1 MIEAIVA
8 TLAINYVI
16 FTLGWFSVT
25 CKHWV
30 NLAELHHKHTA
41 EFELRQAE
49 AIIREEAVNLAREI
63 DNLTKKDVQK
73 EVDYETMKKAN
84 DEWYDN
90 LRKRNADYRKKETT
104 KAKEV
109 IEIVKGFEG
118 NKLEYYAL
126 STSCYFAPDVMKY
139 HKLKDGG
146 LSVST
151 L

>member
-1 MIEAIVA
+1 MIELIVT

-41 EFELRQAE
+41 EFELKQAE

-63 DNLTKKDVQK
+63 DNLTKRDVPK
-73 EVDYETMKKAN
+73 VVDYETMKKAN

-90 LRKRNADYRKKETT
+90 LRRRNAECREKKS
-104 KAKEV
+104 AKEV
-109 IEIVKGFEG
+109 VEIVKGFEG
-118 NKLEYYAL
+118 NKLEFFAL
-126 STSCYFAPDVMKY
+126 TTSDYFAPDVMKY
-139 HKLKDGG
+139 HKPTFPENS
-146 LSVST
+146 LSMN
-151 L
+151 

>member
-1 MIEAIVA
+1 MIELIV
-8 TLAINYVI
+8 TTIAINYVI

-41 EFELRQAE
+41 EFELKQAE

-63 DNLTKKDVQK
+63 DNLTKKDVPK
-73 EVDYETMKKAN
+73 VVDYETMKKAN

-90 LRKRNADYRKKETT
+90 LRKRNAEYREKKS
-104 KAKEV
+104 AKEV
-109 IEIVKGFEG
+109 VEIVKGFEG
-118 NKLEYYAL
+118 NKLEFFAL

-139 HKLKDGG
+139 HKPTFPENS
-146 LSVST
+146 LSMN
-151 L
+151 